1 MSQEELNEAKKAVF
15 VSSIYEDITPENSPP
30 RPSTEYDP
38 ISEYEDWPSIGSDLE
53 NELLNSSNNAE
64 VNAFLEDILDGSE
77 EVHSNLNEPS
87 NSENSVSIA
96 DSMPIDRSSTTVTET
111 IILKM
116 TKKTIYHSDGNSE
129 IVRDTEIS
137 HSETVNPDEVDLVKF
152 ATDILNEVPEHF
164 RNRKVRIV
172 ELNE

>member
-15 VSSIYEDITPENSPP
+15 ISAMYEDITPVNSPP

-38 ISEYEDWPSIGSDLE
+38 ISEDEDWPSIGSELE
-53 NELLNSSNNAE
+53 HELLNSTNDAE
-64 VNAFLEDILDGSE
+64 VNAFLEDILNGSE
-77 EVHSNLNEPS
+77 DVHSNLNES
-87 NSENSVSIA
+87 SDSENSVA
-96 DSMPIDRSSTTVTET
+96 ESMPNSTTVTET

-116 TKKTIYHSDGNSE
+116 TKKTTYHSDGNSE

-137 HSETVNPDEVDLVKF
+137 HSETVNPDEVDLVRF

-164 RNRKVRIV
+164 RNQNVRIV
-172 ELNE
+172 ELKD